1 MKIKTKLLL
10 LAVTGIALALAGCA
24 TESDYVASQDI
35 KQAVKN
41 PYNMSSS
48 DFVKA
53 ADEAIVFLMASNE
66 WKEYLNEYAQNAEY
80 EFRKQEPERPM
91 PARLKRPTLILNT
104 IVNNTANEFS
114 GGDYFD
120 PKFLTER
127 IRTCLASPNQL
138 NETLLA
144 MQYHNREA
152 YDRLMRM
159 TGGYFVPPQAPQV
172 RVRTDLA
179 GQGHTVDTAIQ
190 GPDAIDS
197 VFGPLAQPGNT
208 PYFDLSLN
216 GSISKMAAHSGRRSE
231 VSYLFALTLSDS
243 RTKEAVWTWTIEI
256 KRQHKRGIVG
266 P

>member
-1 MKIKTKLLL
+1 MKTKLLSL
-10 LAVTGIALALAGCA
+10 VGAGIALVIAGCA
-24 TESDYVASQDI
+24 THSDYVEPSNLQ
-35 KQAVKN
+35 KAVKN

-66 WKEYLNEYAQNAEY
+66 WKEYLEEYAQNAEI
-80 EFRKQEPERPM
+80 EFKKQNPDKAM

-104 IVNNTANEFS
+104 IVNSTANEF
-114 GGDYFD
+114 GGGEYFD

-127 IRTCLASPNQL
+127 IRSCLASPNHL

-144 MQYHNREA
+144 MQYYNKVA

-159 TGGYFVPPQAPQV
+159 TGGYFVAPSAPQV
-172 RVRTDLA
+172 RVRTDIA

-190 GPDAIDS
+190 DAGGVES
-197 VFGPLAQPGNT
+197 VFGTLATPNSA

-216 GSISKMAAHSGRRSE
+216 GSISKMTAHSGRRSE
-231 VSYLFALTLSDS
+231 LSYLFALTLSDS
-243 RTKEAVWTWTIEI
+243 RTKEAVWTWTTEI
-256 KRQHKRGIVG
+256 KRQHSRGVFG